1 MRGYSGSAEFRNV
14 KTHLKAKD
22 ATASTTLYRLKKRG
36 LVEQNDKMWRIT
48 KKGAKYL
55 AERISALR
63 KYPRLNY
70 ENVSAR
76 KKEKNMVITFDIPET
91 QRKRRDWLRAELS
104 ALGFVP
110 LQKSV
115 WFGPAPL
122 PKDFTNTLVDFD
134 VLEFM
139 KFFEAK
145 EYEII

>member
-1 MRGYSGSAEFRNV
+1 
-14 KTHLKAKD
+14 
-22 ATASTTLYRLKKRG
+22 
-36 LVEQNDKMWRIT
+36 
-48 KKGAKYL
+48 
-55 AERISALR
+55 
-63 KYPRLNY
+63 
-70 ENVSAR
+70 
-76 KKEKNMVITFDIPET
+76 MVITFDIPET